1 MNQILIVDDEKDM
14 RRVLSNI
21 LKEDGYTVY
30 EAGDSR
36 QALNFLTRESP
47 PDLFLLD
54 LKMPGEMD
62 GIELLSKIKTTRPEI
77 QVIML
82 TAYGDIG
89 SAVEAIKLG
98 AYDYLTKP
106 FENERLRLTI
116 KRALESKKLT
126 QEVLQLKT
134 ELKKEFDLESIMGSS
149 PEVKKIFGRIN
160 KVSGTNFTVLI
171 EGESG
176 TGKEIVAHAVHR
188 ASLRGNA
195 PFVAVDC
202 GAIPD
207 TLIESELFGY
217 EKGAFTGADREKKGQ
232 FELADNGTIFLDEI
246 GNLPYLIQ
254 NKFLR
259 MIQERKIQKLG
270 GKHAIPV
277 NVRIIVASN
286 IPLLKLVGEKK
297 FRSELYYRL
306 NEFKIELPSLMER
319 KEDIPFLAKQFIEE
333 GNLELKKN
341 VKGLQKDSLIMLIH
355 HHWPGN
361 VRELKNVIK
370 RAVLLAEDLIEPSH
384 LIFDN
389 GVPTP
394 LPVLAEEE
402 MLTDI
407 PLKQVAKKA
416 IYLVEKNAILQAL
429 ARCAGNKSKVSK
441 MLKIDYK
448 TLLSKIKEYHIRY
461 GAESMENVP
470 MENVP

>member
-1 MNQILIVDDEKDM
+1 MNRILIVDDEKDM
-14 RRVLSNI
+14 RWFLSKMLKEEGYIIDEAEDYGDALNI
-21 LKEDGYTVY
+21 LKK
-30 EAGDSR
+30 
-36 QALNFLTRESP
+36 NSP
-47 PDLFLLD
+47 PDLILLD

-62 GIELLSKIKTTRPEI
+62 GIDLLKEIKTTRPEI
-77 QVIML
+77 QTIIL
-82 TAYGDIG
+82 TGHGNIG

-116 KRALESKKLT
+116 QRALESRKLI
-126 QEVLQLKT
+126 QEVLQLKN
-134 ELKKEFDLESIMGSS
+134 ELKKEFDLESIMGTS
-149 PEVKKIFGRIN
+149 PEIKKIIERVN
-160 KVSGTNFTVLI
+160 KVAGTQFTVLI
-171 EGESG
+171 EGQSG
-176 TGKEIVAHAVHR
+176 TGKEIVANAIHR
-188 ASLRGNA
+188 ASLRGDG

-254 NKFLR
+254 NKLLR

-286 IPLLKLVGEKK
+286 IPLLKLLEEKK
-297 FRSELYYRL
+297 FRSDLYYRL
-306 NEFKIELPSLMER
+306 NEFKIELPPLMRR
-319 KEDIPFLAKQFIEE
+319 KGDIPFLVKQFIEE

-341 VKGLQKDSLIMLIH
+341 VSGLHKDSLMMLIDYS
-355 HHWPGN
+355 WPGN

-370 RAVLLAEDLIEPSH
+370 RAVLLAGKLIEPSH

-394 LPVLAEEE
+394 LPVLAEEKITE
-402 MLTDI
+402 DV

-416 IYLVEKNAILQAL
+416 AYLAEKNAIIQTLGK
-429 ARCAGNKSKVSK
+429 CGGNKSKVSK

-470 MENVP
+470 